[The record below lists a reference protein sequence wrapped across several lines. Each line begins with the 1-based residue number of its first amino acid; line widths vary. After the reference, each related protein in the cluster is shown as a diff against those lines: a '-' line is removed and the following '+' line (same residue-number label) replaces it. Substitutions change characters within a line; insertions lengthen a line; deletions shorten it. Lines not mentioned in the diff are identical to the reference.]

1 MHLLEVFLLEH
12 LLITIRSHFVLEPGF
27 VTLNV
32 EVDVEF
38 RFKIFCQNLSRSSD
52 SVFVKVFDETVSRK
66 FVDENDF
73 FFLLGGI

>member
-12 LLITIRSHFVLEPGF
+12 LLITIRSHFVLEPSF

-38 RFKIFCQNLSRSSD
+38 RFKIFCQNLSRPSD

-66 FVDENDF
+66 FIDENDF